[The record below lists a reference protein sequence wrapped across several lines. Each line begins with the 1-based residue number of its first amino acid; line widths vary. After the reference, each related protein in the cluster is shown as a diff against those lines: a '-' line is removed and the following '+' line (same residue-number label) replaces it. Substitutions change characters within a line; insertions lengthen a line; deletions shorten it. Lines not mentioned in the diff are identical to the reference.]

1 MANHKKFRG
10 TPKVGRDRPVDL
22 PYPAQLG
29 RGHLAAGS
37 PLAHV
42 AQLRRSPNFRRSSKL
57 LVVFHP
63 GDQFGQV
70 GLGVTLGD
78 QFRQVSPDVTPSDQ
92 FGQDSLRPT
101 A

>member
-57 LVVFHP
+57 LVVCHP
-63 GDQFGQV
+63 GRPETALNSSCISG
-70 GLGVTLGD
+70 GLALCHI
-78 QFRQVSPDVTPSDQ
+78 
-92 FGQDSLRPT
+92 
-101 A
+101 